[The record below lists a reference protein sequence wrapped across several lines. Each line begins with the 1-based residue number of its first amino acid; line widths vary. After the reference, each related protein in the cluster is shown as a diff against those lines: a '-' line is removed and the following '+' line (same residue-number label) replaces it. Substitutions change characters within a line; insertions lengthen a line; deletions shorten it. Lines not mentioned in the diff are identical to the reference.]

1 MKRIAIIFMFVIC
14 MFFAGCEQKEGKRPT
29 TTYAVK
35 YTIELKDGPKTVIE
49 LLTFDSRNTMALY
62 CKYDKDNDLNRLIM
76 YSISDGPR
84 KEICA
89 TRFRIS
95 SYGISNWYKDS
106 DIKQ

>member
-1 MKRIAIIFMFVIC
+1 MFAVC
-14 MFFAGCEQKEGKRPT
+14 MLFAGCEQKEGKRST
-29 TTYAVK
+29 TTYAVE

-49 LLTFDSRNTMALY
+49 LHTFNSRSIMAIY

-76 YSISDGPR
+76 YSIGEGRRNRR

-95 SYGISNWYKDS
+95 SYGIVNWYETEK
-106 DIKQ
+106 KE